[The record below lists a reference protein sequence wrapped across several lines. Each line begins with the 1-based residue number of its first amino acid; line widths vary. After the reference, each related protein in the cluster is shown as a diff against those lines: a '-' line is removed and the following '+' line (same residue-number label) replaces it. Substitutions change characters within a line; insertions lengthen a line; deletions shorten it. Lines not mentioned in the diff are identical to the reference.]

1 MPTGYDGRMSAS
13 RKMALTA
20 LLFLVAVILV
30 GVASAV
36 KEPWPLFVAWI
47 PLLTVPWVL
56 TRPE

>member
-1 MPTGYDGRMSAS
+1 MSAS

-30 GVASAV
+30 GVASTV